1 VIKHQQ
7 PINITLHIL
16 GIFFFYSL
24 IFSVWRSQNFWLLL
38 GLPLTQVLGLTGHL
52 LFERSHIDLQDAVF
66 SWRASY
72 CLGKMLLRVL
82 MGKYRDDIQERKA
95 ILQNYQSTT

>member
-1 VIKHQQ
+1 LAAVGFTSNSGAGIK
-7 PINITLHIL
+7 PD
-16 GIFFFYSL
+16 IFY
-24 IFSVWRSQNFWLLL
+24 
-38 GLPLTQVLGLTGHL
+38 
-52 LFERSHIDLQDAVF
+52 FERSHIDLQDAVF

-95 ILQNYQSTT
+95 ILQNYQSTTLLE